1 MLIEKRLLVT
11 GSTGFI
17 GKKFLARIEGFG
29 FEVIKT
35 PKGLDLQNAELTS
48 DFVQA
53 ADPQFV
59 LHLATNTK
67 QLRES
72 TRPTVKLPPDDID
85 VNIVSASL
93 KLRNLKRFVS
103 LGTCDEYGIHPNPY
117 SETDLAMPV
126 SGYGSSKL
134 AMSNYLLEFAKNH
147 NFPSVILR
155 PSVVYGTDQPS
166 TMFVPSLFS
175 AMKEKRVFA
184 LTSGDQTR
192 DFIFVEDLI
201 DAIIKSFTEDNI
213 ANGSIF
219 NIASQS
225 SLPIKDVANKIAD
238 LFGSGYRSLLD
249 FGALGFRASE
259 VMDYRVNAEKAA
271 SELNWRAKVNLDQG
285 LRVLKD
291 STDQTGF

>member
-17 GKKFLARIEGFG
+17 GKKFLARIKGFD
-29 FEVIKT
+29 FKVIKT
-35 PKGLDLQNAELTS
+35 PKDLDLQNAELTS

-53 ADPQFV
+53 ADPHLI
-59 LHLATNTK
+59 LHLATNAK

-72 TRPTVKLPPDDID
+72 PRTTVKLSPDDID

-103 LGTCDEYGIHPNPY
+103 LGTCDEYGKHPNPY
-117 SETDLAMPV
+117 LETDLAMPV

-134 AMSNYLLEFAKNH
+134 AMSNYLLEFAKNYD
-147 NFPSVILR
+147 FPSVILR

-184 LTSGDQTR
+184 LTCGDQTR

-238 LFGSGYRSLLD
+238 LFGPGYRSLLD
-249 FGALGFRASE
+249 FGALDFRDSE

-271 SELNWRAKVNLDQG
+271 SEINWRAKVSLDQG
-285 LRVLKD
+285 LRILKD
-291 STDQTGF
+291 SIVQTGF

>member
-93 KLRNLKRFVS
+93 KTP
-103 LGTCDEYGIHPNPY
+103 G
-117 SETDLAMPV
+117 
-126 SGYGSSKL
+126 
-134 AMSNYLLEFAKNH
+134 AKAYH
-147 NFPSVILR
+147 
-155 PSVVYGTDQPS
+155 S
-166 TMFVPSLFS
+166 TP
-175 AMKEKRVFA
+175 
-184 LTSGDQTR
+184 
-192 DFIFVEDLI
+192 
-201 DAIIKSFTEDNI
+201 
-213 ANGSIF
+213 
-219 NIASQS
+219 
-225 SLPIKDVANKIAD
+225 
-238 LFGSGYRSLLD
+238 
-249 FGALGFRASE
+249 
-259 VMDYRVNAEKAA
+259 
-271 SELNWRAKVNLDQG
+271 
-285 LRVLKD
+285 
-291 STDQTGF
+291 

>member
-1 MLIEKRLLVT
+1 MLIEKKLLIT

-17 GKKFLARIEGFG
+17 GKKFLAQIEGLDFK
-29 FEVIKT
+29 VIET

-53 ADPQFV
+53 ADPQFI
-59 LHLATNTK
+59 LHLATNAK

-72 TRPTVKLPPDDID
+72 PRPTVKLSPNDID
-85 VNIVSASL
+85 INIVSASL

-117 SETDLAMPV
+117 SETDLTMPV

-134 AMSNYLLEFAKNH
+134 AMSNYLLEFAKSFH
-147 NFPSVILR
+147 LPSVILR

-192 DFIFVEDLI
+192 DFIFVEDVI
-201 DAIIKSFTEDNI
+201 DAIIKSFTKGNI

-225 SLPIKDVANKIAD
+225 SLPIKGVANKIAD
-238 LFGSGYRSLLD
+238 LFGPEYRSLLD
-249 FGALGFRASE
+249 FGALDYRDSE
-259 VMDYRVNAEKAA
+259 VMDYRVNAEKA
-271 SELNWRAKVNLDQG
+271 SRELHWRTKVTLDQG
-285 LRVLKD
+285 LRILKD
-291 STDQTGF
+291 STDLIGS